1 MVKGS
6 IGMDVLK
13 GNAPFASVKGYK
25 EGVGSARILPEQQK
39 IYTKALPD
47 ILSILSCLISHAQD
61 DVVISKWGRG
71 SLKCAL
77 FLKRI

>member
-6 IGMDVLK
+6 IGMDALK
-13 GNAPFASVKGYK
+13 GNANFASVEGYK

-39 IYTKALPD
+39 IYTKGLPD

-61 DVVISKWGRG
+61 DVISKWGRG